1 MKKKYYLYIIS
12 IIILIFFDQ
21 LTKYIIVSNFTIGKS
36 IILIKNF
43 LKFCYIN
50 NYGASFGMLSG
61 NTIILIV
68 LTILILYYLLK
79 EIKLNKDNNLLLISS
94 TLIFSGALGNLIDR
108 IFRGYVVDFISFT
121 LFKNEMPIF
130 NLADIFITFGVF
142 IYLYIII
149 MEGKNERNSNR
160 RRK

>member
-12 IIILIFFDQ
+12 TIILIFFDQ